1 VYRKVVNELAHEFV
15 KIPKTIGCIGF
26 ILEICTI
33 TKTCLIGYTN
43 RNPTTNMKNI
53 EKKYLKST
61 LLMCLS
67 LVSLSSYAQNIAGLT
82 EFLKAEK
89 NDASALIK
97 SYVTPAVNAISNGM
111 TSGWYTTGKAHKTLG
126 FDLGVSLSAVFTPS
140 SDQYF
145 TPSLSSAT
153 KFVNNTNPTL
163 TAPSVV
169 GPADKT
175 TYTSTYDPDGAG
187 PLPSQAFSIN
197 GPEGLDLK
205 KNIGFSALPVPMVQL
220 GIGIIKNTDLKIRF
234 VPEQKSNSVTFK
246 MFGIGVMHD
255 IKQHIPGIKKL
266 PFDLSVLAAYNSIT
280 GTASLVSTSGVTSSN
295 GILAYKLNSW
305 VAQAIISKKISVLTG
320 YLGVGYGSVSSNVD
334 ITGNFL
340 VPAGAASF
348 ALKDPLALSLSS
360 SSAKLTAGIRLKFG
374 PVYLSGDY
382 TLQKYDA
389 LTVGFGFAVR

>member
-1 VYRKVVNELAHEFV
+1 M
-15 KIPKTIGCIGF
+15 
-26 ILEICTI
+26 
-33 TKTCLIGYTN
+33 
-43 RNPTTNMKNI
+43 TNMKN
-53 EKKYLKST
+53 KYLKPV

-67 LVSLSSYAQNIAGLT
+67 IMAFTSKSQNIAELSQ
-82 EFLKAEK
+82 FFKAEK

-97 SYVTPAVNAISNGM
+97 SYVSPAVNAISNGM

-140 SDQYF
+140 SDNYF
-145 TPSLSSAT
+145 TPALSSNT
-153 KFVNNTNPTL
+153 TFKNLTNPSQG
-163 TAPSVV
+163 APSVV
-169 GPADKT
+169 GPKDITEYK
-175 TYTSTYDPDGAG
+175 STYDPDGASG
-187 PLPSQAFSIN
+187 SLPQQTFTIN

-205 KNIGFSALPVPMVQL
+205 KNIGFSALPVPMIQL

-266 PFDLSVLAAYNSIT
+266 PFDLSVLAAYNSVS
-280 GTASLVSTSGVTSSN
+280 GTASLASTSGVTSNDGS
-295 GILAYKLNSW
+295 LAYKLNSW

-320 YLGVGYGSVSSNVD
+320 YLGVGYGSVNSNVD
-334 ITGNFL
+334 ITGTFM
-340 VPAGAASF
+340 VPTSTIPF
-348 ALKDPLALSLSS
+348 SIKDPLALGLSN

-389 LTVGFGFAVR
+389 LTLGFGFAVR

>member
-1 VYRKVVNELAHEFV
+1 
-15 KIPKTIGCIGF
+15 
-26 ILEICTI
+26 
-33 TKTCLIGYTN
+33 
-43 RNPTTNMKNI
+43 MKKI
-53 EKKYLKST
+53 EKKYFKSI

-67 LVSLSSYAQNIAGLT
+67 LAALSSRAQNISSLT

-89 NDASALIK
+89 SDASALVK

-126 FDLGVSLSAVFTPS
+126 FDLGVSLSAVFTPT
-140 SDQYF
+140 SDNYF
-145 TPSLSSAT
+145 TPTLSS
-153 KFVNNTNPTL
+153 NTTFANL
-163 TAPSVV
+163 TSLGQGAPSVV
-169 GPADKT
+169 GPKDKT
-175 TYTSTYDPDGAG
+175 QYTSTYDPDQGG
-187 PLPSQAFSIN
+187 PLPKQSFTIN

-205 KNIGFSALPVPMVQL
+205 KNIGFSALPVPIIQL

-234 VPEQKSNSVTFK
+234 VPEQKSSSVTFK

-266 PFDLSVLAAYNSIT
+266 PFDLSVLAAYNTVS
-280 GTASLVSTSGVTSSN
+280 GTASLVSTSGVTSTDGS
-295 GILAYKLNSW
+295 LSYKLNSW

-340 VPAGAASF
+340 VPAGATTF
-348 ALKDPLALSLSS
+348 ALKDPLALSLSNT
-360 SSAKLTAGIRLKFG
+360 SAKLTAGIRLKFG

-389 LTVGFGFAVR
+389 LTLGFGFAVR

>member
-1 VYRKVVNELAHEFV
+1 
-15 KIPKTIGCIGF
+15 
-26 ILEICTI
+26 
-33 TKTCLIGYTN
+33 
-43 RNPTTNMKNI
+43 MKNI

-67 LVSLSSYAQNIAGLT
+67 LVSLSSYAQNISELT
-82 EFLKAEK
+82 QFLKAEK
-89 NDASALIK
+89 NDASALVK

-126 FDLGVSLSAVFTPS
+126 FDLGVSLSAVFTTS
-140 SDQYF
+140 SDNYF
-145 TPSLSSAT
+145 TPSLSSNT
-153 KFVNNTNPTL
+153 TFKNLTNPSQG
-163 TAPSVV
+163 APSVV
-169 GPADKT
+169 GPKDLTEYK
-175 TYTSTYDPDGAG
+175 STYDPDGTSG
-187 PLPSQAFSIN
+187 SLPSQTFTIN

-389 LTVGFGFAVR
+389 LTLGFGFAVR

>member
-1 VYRKVVNELAHEFV
+1 
-15 KIPKTIGCIGF
+15 
-26 ILEICTI
+26 
-33 TKTCLIGYTN
+33 
-43 RNPTTNMKNI
+43 MKNI

-67 LVSLSSYAQNIAGLT
+67 LVTLSSHAQNISELT
-82 EFLKAEK
+82 QLLKAEK
-89 NDASALIK
+89 NDASALMK
-97 SYVTPAVNAISNGM
+97 SYVSPAINAISNGM

-140 SDQYF
+140 SDDYF
-145 TPSLSSAT
+145 TPALSSNT
-153 KFVNNTNPTL
+153 TFKNLTNPSL
-163 TAPSVV
+163 GAPSVV
-169 GPADKT
+169 GPKDIT
-175 TYTSTYDPDGAG
+175 TYESTYTPPNG
-187 PLPSQAFSIN
+187 LPNQKFTID

-266 PFDLSVLAAYNSIT
+266 PFDLSVLAAYNSVS
-280 GTASLVSTSGVTSSN
+280 GTASLVSTSGVTSSD
-295 GILAYKLNSW
+295 GSLAYKLNSW

-360 SSAKLTAGIRLKFG
+360 NTAKLTAGIRLKLG
-374 PVYLSGDY
+374 PVYFSGDY

-389 LTVGFGFAVR
+389 LTLGFGFAVR

>member
-1 VYRKVVNELAHEFV
+1 
-15 KIPKTIGCIGF
+15 
-26 ILEICTI
+26 
-33 TKTCLIGYTN
+33 
-43 RNPTTNMKNI
+43 MKNN
-53 EKKYLKST
+53 KKKSLKAI
-61 LLMCLS
+61 LLVLLLIVAFTS
-67 LVSLSSYAQNIAGLT
+67 QSQNIAGLT

-97 SYVTPAVNAISNGM
+97 SYATPAVNAISNGM
-111 TSGWYTTGKAHKTLG
+111 TNGWYTTGKAHKTLG
-126 FDLGVSLSAVFTPS
+126 FDLGVSVSAVFTPT
-140 SDQYF
+140 SDNYF
-145 TPSLSSAT
+145 TPSLSS
-153 KFVNNTNPTL
+153 NTTFKNITIPGQG
-163 TAPSVV
+163 APSVV
-169 GPADKT
+169 GPKDVTEYK
-175 TYTSTYDPDGAG
+175 STYDPDGSG
-187 PLPSQAFSIN
+187 PLPSQTFTIN

-266 PFDLSVLAAYNSIT
+266 PFDLSVLAAYNSVS
-280 GTASLVSTSGVTSSN
+280 GTASLVSTSGVTSSD
-295 GILAYKLNSW
+295 GSLAYKLNSW

-340 VPAGAASF
+340 VPAGGASF

-360 SSAKLTAGIRLKFG
+360 NTAKLTAGIRLKFG

-389 LTVGFGFAVR
+389 LTLGFGFAVR